1 MARLVVKS
9 NGVQNRVLELRL
21 GVNRLGRSPDN
32 DFRIE
37 HPTISAFHCE
47 IELADGMLLLRD
59 CNSTNGTFVEGQP
72 VKEATLTTGQNFAL
86 GDVELFVENT
96 DVKIEIP
103 QYEAPVEAPAPPVV
117 LSDGSLVCPR
127 HPRTRVT
134 YQCTKCREVMCD
146 ACVHR
151 LRRRG
156 GKLLELCPRCSSPCE
171 PLGAQ
176 KKKKKRKFLDLL
188 TTTVKLPF
196 LHSSKEEAH
205 ASKEED

>member
-1 MARLVVKS
+1 MARLVVKT
-9 NGVQNRVLELRL
+9 NGVQNQVIELRL
-21 GVNRLGRSPDN
+21 GVNRFGRSPDN
-32 DFRIE
+32 DFRID

-47 IELADGMLLLRD
+47 IELGEGVLLLRD
-59 CNSTNGTFVEGQP
+59 HDSTNGTFVEGQP
-72 VKEATLTTGQNFAL
+72 VKEAKLVAGQSFAI

-103 QYEAPVEAPAPPVV
+103 HFELPSEAPAPPVV

-171 PLGAQ
+171 PIGVQ
-176 KKKKKRKFLDLL
+176 KKKKKKKLLDLL
-188 TTTVKLPF
+188 TTTIKLPF
-196 LHSSKEEAH
+196 LHTTKGEVH
-205 ASKEED
+205 AVKDED